1 LRSFEKTTNV
11 AVQDAR
17 VGPEAEKL
25 FAEAKEMLVGNP
37 GCFPAVTHP
46 YIYIYRWYFDISNGM
61 VICQNIPSI

>member
-46 YIYIYRWYFDISNGM
+46 YIYI
-61 VICQNIPSI
+61 